1 MDPERSWYRQAVDV
15 VDDREPWE
23 RRLED
28 PDAPL
33 YPIGVVADLLGTD
46 VGTIRRYGDLGIV
59 RPGRTGAGQR
69 RYSRS
74 EIAQLARSLDLAA
87 EGVSPPGIRRILD
100 LEDEVAQLRRDAAP
114 GDGLP
119 AG

>member
-1 MDPERSWYRQAVDV
+1 MDATGQRAM
-15 VDDREPWE
+15 WE
-23 RRLED
+23 QRLED

-46 VGTIRRYGDLGIV
+46 VGTIRRLGDLGIV

-69 RYSRS
+69 RYSRA

-87 EGVSPPGIRRILD
+87 QGVSPPGIRRILD
-100 LEDEVAQLRRDAAP
+100 LEDEVAQLRRDAGP
-114 GDGLP
+114 P
-119 AG
+119 P